1 TALHQSPRHRRC
13 GKQIPAHK
21 HVEELVDQL
30 AHVKTPLEQIVLRV
44 IGLWGQQR
52 ILCVQLL
59 VAIQKIRDLFEIGV
73 YSRLGLIFG
82 VAEILHIQVV

>member
-1 TALHQSPRHRRC
+1 QSPRHRRC

-59 VAIQKIRDLFEIGV
+59 VALQKIRDLFEIGV
-73 YSRLGLIFG
+73 YS
-82 VAEILHIQVV
+82 

>member
-1 TALHQSPRHRRC
+1 M
-13 GKQIPAHK
+13 
-21 HVEELVDQL
+21 
-30 AHVKTPLEQIVLRV
+30 KTPLEQIVLRV

-59 VAIQKIRDLFEIGV
+59 VALQKIRDLFEIGV

-82 VAEILHIQVV
+82 VAEILHIQIIQAVILLVPGTENF